1 MMRGLLIFDGTC
13 GLCHKAVRFL
23 SSIPTKKPLN
33 YVSSHSEL
41 GKDLLVPRG
50 WDTTAEETVLLI
62 HPSGIVYQKS
72 AAVLEALCLIRP
84 NNLLFKGLRY
94 LKNPLFDWL
103 YEAIARNRRKWF
115 SPQKEDCLIQLKYGR
130 VLTQK
135 SEGIFN
141 P

>member
-1 MMRGLLIFDGTC
+1 MRALLIFDGTC

-23 SSIPTKKPLN
+23 SSIPTKTPLS

-41 GKDLLVPRG
+41 GRDLLLARG
-50 WDTTAEETVLLI
+50 WKTIADETVILI
-62 HPSGIVYQKS
+62 HPSGVVYHKS
-72 AAVLEALCLIRP
+72 AAVLEALCLIKP
-84 NNLLFKGLRY
+84 KNHLFTGLRR

-103 YEAIARNRRKWF
+103 YDVVAQNRRKWF
-115 SPQKEDCLIQLKYGR
+115 LPQKEDCFIELKYGR

-135 SEGIFN
+135 SEWEIN